1 MKIIVSGA
9 SGDLGGKVTRQLL
22 KQVPAS
28 DLILTT
34 RNPGALS
41 EIAAKG
47 AQVRWADFGHP
58 EELVGALIG
67 GNVMLLISTLSIG
80 DRRIEHHR
88 NALQAAQKAGVS
100 HVIYTSSVG
109 IHPRT
114 PCLSGQ
120 EHYATEQMLQK
131 SGLAFTI
138 LRDSW
143 YADVFA
149 QLLLKPAIAT
159 GKLVMSVGDGLV
171 APVAKQDCADAA
183 ASVLLDPEKH
193 AGAIYEITGPQMMS
207 LSEMVALA
215 SEVTGKPVKYV
226 NVSHAEQQAVFDS
239 MGIKKEYEEG
249 MKSETHDAWAS
260 NEMISYEMAIKQ
272 GFFAI
277 CSHHVQFVTGR
288 PALTLRQV
296 IESNLQMLV

>member
-9 SGDLGGKVTRQLL
+9 SGDLAGRVTTRLL
-22 KQVPAS
+22 EQVPAS

-34 RNPGALS
+34 RNPDALS
-41 EIAAKG
+41 EIAARG
-47 AQVRWADFGHP
+47 ARVRWADFGQP
-58 EELVGALIG
+58 GELAGALTG
-67 GNVMLLISTLSIG
+67 GDVMLLISTLSIG
-80 DRRIEHHR
+80 DRRIEHHG
-88 NALQAAQKAGVS
+88 NALQAAQKAGVG
-100 HVIYTSSVG
+100 HVIYTSSAG

-138 LRDSW
+138 LRNSW
-143 YADVFA
+143 YAEVFA
-149 QLLLKPAIAT
+149 QLLLKPALTT
-159 GKLVMSVGDGLV
+159 GKLVMSVGDGPV

-183 ASVLLDPEKH
+183 AGVLLDPERH
-193 AGAIYEITGPQMMS
+193 AGAIYEITGPG
-207 LSEMVALA
+207 LLTLTEMVALA
-215 SEVTGKPVKYV
+215 SEVTGKPIKYV
-226 NVSHAEQQAVFDS
+226 NVSHAEQQAIFDS

-277 CSHHVQFVTGR
+277 CSRHVQFITGR
-288 PALTLRQV
+288 PATTLRQV
-296 IESNLQMLV
+296 INNSLPMIL

>member
-22 KQVPAS
+22 KQVPAT

-47 AQVRWADFGHP
+47 AQVRWADFGQP
-58 EELVGALIG
+58 EELVDAFIG

-80 DRRIEHHR
+80 RRRIEHHR

-120 EHYATEQMLQK
+120 EHYATEQKLQK
-131 SGLAFTI
+131 SGLVFTI
-138 LRDSW
+138 LRNSW
-143 YADVFA
+143 YAEVFA
-149 QLLLKPAIAT
+149 QNLLKPAIAT

-193 AGAIYEITGPQMMS
+193 AGAIYEITGPHLMC
-207 LSEMVALA
+207 LSEMVVLA
-215 SEVTGKPVKYV
+215 SEVTGKPIRYV

-260 NEMISYEMAIKQ
+260 NEMISYEKAINQ

-277 CSHHVQFVTGR
+277 CSRHVEFITGR
-288 PALTLRQV
+288 PATTLRQV
-296 IESNLQMLV
+296 IEINR